1 MSLAAAITLP
11 HLQTPTPAK
20 SSLSLWQLRVDQYHR
35 MITAGV
41 LTEDDPVELLS
52 GLLVTKMPKNP
63 AHRLSTQ
70 LIRDWIAHCLP
81 SGWFVDSQEPLTT
94 EDSEPEPDV
103 MIVRGE
109 RRDYSQRHPYPAD
122 VAVVIEVAETS
133 VQRDRGI
140 KLALYARARLPEYWI
155 VNLPERQIEIYRKPD
170 GQAVYAECQVF
181 KNEDAV
187 TLSLTG
193 TVVATQKVSA
203 LLP

>member
-1 MSLAAAITLP
+1 
-11 HLQTPTPAK
+11 
-20 SSLSLWQLRVDQYHR
+20 
-35 MITAGV
+35 
-41 LTEDDPVELLS
+41 
-52 GLLVTKMPKNP
+52 
-63 AHRLSTQ
+63 
-70 LIRDWIAHCLP
+70 
-81 SGWFVDSQEPLTT
+81 
-94 EDSEPEPDV
+94 
-103 MIVRGE
+103 
-109 RRDYSQRHPYPAD
+109 AD